1 MGWLSG
7 TRLNHRVYTILEYNP
22 AIIAMA
28 TTTTTDQD
36 ELKAFSFHC
45 SLAHTQASSA
55 FKLKANNIGMLTI
68 SEKIQE
74 PGMIT
79 WNCGQH
85 KA

>member
-1 MGWLSG
+1 MSG

-28 TTTTTDQD
+28 TTTTADQD
-36 ELKAFSFHC
+36 DLKAFSFHC
-45 SLAHTQASSA
+45 SLTHTQALSS
-55 FKLKANNIGMLTI
+55 FKVKPNNIGMLTI

-79 WNCGQH
+79 
-85 KA
+85 